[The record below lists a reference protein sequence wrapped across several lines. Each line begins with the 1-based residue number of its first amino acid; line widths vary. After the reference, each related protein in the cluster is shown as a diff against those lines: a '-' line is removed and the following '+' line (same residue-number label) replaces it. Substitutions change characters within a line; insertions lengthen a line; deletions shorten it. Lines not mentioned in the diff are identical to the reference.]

1 MTATRVMTMT
11 LMVEVQIL
19 TDKGRPP
26 APQRLTEWAR
36 AAWQHPLR
44 DGEVVLRITDEAESR
59 HLNLD
64 YRGKDSPTNVL
75 SFPFDPP
82 PAVDQGHV
90 GDLVVCAPLVAQ
102 EAREQGK
109 SADAHWAHMI
119 VHGMLHLQGHDH
131 ATDQQAMAMEAL
143 ETDILGG
150 LGFPPPYAD
159 DEKT

>member
-1 MTATRVMTMT
+1 MTVT

-26 APQRLTEWAR
+26 PQQRLTEWAR
-36 AAWQHPLR
+36 AAWQNPSR

-59 HLNLD
+59 QLNHD

-82 PAVDQGHV
+82 PEVDQDHV
-90 GDLVVCAPLVAQ
+90 GDLVVCAPLVAR

-131 ATDQQAMAMEAL
+131 TTDQQAIAMEAL

>member
-1 MTATRVMTMT
+1 MTVA

-19 TDKGRPP
+19 TRKGRPP
-26 APQRLTEWAR
+26 ARERLVEWAR
-36 AAWQHPLR
+36 AAWRHPSR

-59 HLNLD
+59 RLNHD
-64 YRGKDSPTNVL
+64 YRGKDHPTNVL

-82 PAVDQGHV
+82 PEVDQDHV

-159 DEKT
+159 DGKT